1 MREVCD
7 FSDGGEIQESFFD
20 INFDDVKMVMWNK

>member
-7 FSDGGEIQESFFD
+7 FSDDGEIQENFFD
-20 INFDDVKMVMWNK
+20 INFDDVKMVIWNQ